1 MFSSII
7 LTILVVVIL
16 LIGLITF
23 CVIIYG
29 GKYEREFD
37 NYCEEELKKREKEEI
52 R

>member
-16 LIGLITF
+16 LIGLIVF
-23 CVIIYG
+23 CAIICG
-29 GKYEREFD
+29 GKYGREFD
-37 NYCEEELKKREKEEI
+37 SYCEEEFKKREKEEI

>member
-29 GKYEREFD
+29 GKYGREFD
-37 NYCEEELKKREKEEI
+37 KCCEEELKKREKEEI

>member
-16 LIGLITF
+16 LIGLIVF
-23 CVIIYG
+23 CAIICG
-29 GKYEREFD
+29 GKYGREFD
-37 NYCEEELKKREKEEI
+37 NCCEEEFKKREKEEI